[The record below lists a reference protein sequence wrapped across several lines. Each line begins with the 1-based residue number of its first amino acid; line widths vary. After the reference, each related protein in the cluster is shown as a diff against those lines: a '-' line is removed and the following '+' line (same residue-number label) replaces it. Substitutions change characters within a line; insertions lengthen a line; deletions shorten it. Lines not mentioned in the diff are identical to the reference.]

1 MRTRRKKDKI
11 VLQTVDISQQTK
23 RLNRGNRRFNLVH
36 RSFIGKSEICHFGI
50 SSDEQAAFAKQPI
63 KKELN

>member
-23 RLNRGNRRFNLVH
+23 RLNRGNPAVQSRP
-36 RSFIGKSEICHFGI
+36 SEKAKF
-50 SSDEQAAFAKQPI
+50 ATLAFHLMNRQ
-63 KKELN
+63 LLQGSQ